1 MTRSIRMIMAL
12 GLLVLLG
19 MAPEVGV
26 RKAALESLDPAEPSG
41 YIEMAETVAD
51 TAGTQ
56 ADRRLAVRLYALG
69 ATLDPERWGRSGMLG
84 VLSLL
89 EEEDQIRR
97 LRVLLELQD
106 ESRPRLLPKRRIV
119 IGSQTQASIAAFD
132 ILSAIRSGDVRAAQ
146 SLLRRTGGVREL
158 LEQYEDQIP
167 GGMSRLLD
175 RVTNAQNSAPIRLTG
190 AEYVAQLQIQ
200 SHLLGGRSDTWSATL
215 SAWQGR
221 PLEAV
226 EHSDLGHVLE
236 LDLTKT
242 VWSDGWIRP

>member
-1 MTRSIRMIMAL
+1 MSPLIRTIMIL
-12 GLLVLLG
+12 GLFVLIG
-19 MAPEVGV
+19 MAPNDPVH
-26 RKAALESLDPAEPSG
+26 KAALESLNPDEPYG
-41 YIEMAETVAD
+41 YIELAETVAD
-51 TAGTQ
+51 TARTQ
-56 ADRRLAVRLYALG
+56 SERRLAVRLYALG
-69 ATLDPERWGRSGMLG
+69 ATLDPERWGRSGMVG

-89 EEEDQIRR
+89 EQEDQIRR
-97 LRVLLELQD
+97 LRVLLKLQD
-106 ESRPRLLPKRRIV
+106 ETRPRLLPQRRIV

-146 SLLRRTGGVREL
+146 SLLRRTGGVRDL

-167 GGMSRLLD
+167 GGMSQLLD
-175 RVTNAQNSAPIRLTG
+175 RVMKSQNSAPVRLTG

-200 SHLLGGRSDTWSATL
+200 SQLLGGRSDTWSATL

-236 LDLTKT
+236 LDLTKS
-242 VWSDGWIRP
+242 VWSGGWIRP